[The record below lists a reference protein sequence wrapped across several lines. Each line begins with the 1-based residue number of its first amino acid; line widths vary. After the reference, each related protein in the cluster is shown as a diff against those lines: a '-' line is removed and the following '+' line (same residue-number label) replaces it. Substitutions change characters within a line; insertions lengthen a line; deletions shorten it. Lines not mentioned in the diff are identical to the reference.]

1 MKTLKIICLAFFVVL
16 VSSGICLA
24 EQQEQVSEYD
34 AEYTGR
40 IVTVDKNF
48 AMVKVDNQEKYSI
61 MRILDKQGFLVDGDI
76 VEGKLYTRLARKV
89 VIADITQESKF
100 VGKVEYRENSWE
112 EIYRWW
118 DIRYDM
124 RYFN

>member
-1 MKTLKIICLAFFVVL
+1 MKALKIIYLAFLVVL
-16 VSSGICLA
+16 GASGACLA

-100 VGKVEYRENSWE
+100 VGKVEYRENSLE

-118 DIRYDM
+118 DIRYEFGRM
-124 RYFN
+124 

>member
-1 MKTLKIICLAFFVVL
+1 MKALKIIYLAFLVVL
-16 VSSGICLA
+16 GASGACLA

-124 RYFN
+124 RY

>member
-1 MKTLKIICLAFFVVL
+1 MKALKIIYLAFLVVL
-16 VSSGICLA
+16 GASGACLA

-118 DIRYDM
+118 DIRYEFGRM
-124 RYFN
+124 